1 MAKGLVLG
9 SPKGSL
15 EQMFESLMEEAGLA
29 IIWDSDSFGQVNDQ
43 SATISVIKL
52 RPQDI
57 PLYVVKGNL
66 DLGVLGQDCLK
77 EARLDKEVKE
87 VMVLPITRAGNE
99 LVKIALFVPDESSI
113 KTTQDLRGLR
123 IATEFPVITEQY
135 FKEKVIEV
143 QIDIDKG
150 ATETIVK
157 AGFAEAG
164 IDIVDSG
171 ISLAVNN
178 LRIIDTVMVSHTVL
192 ITNHQA
198 LEDNQ
203 KCQAIENIKT
213 ILQGVIM
220 ARDKVF
226 LEMNVLSQD
235 LKKILKLL
243 PALRDPTVSNLS
255 SKEWFA
261 VKTVVPRKDS
271 NALIL
276 QLKKNGAEGI
286 VQYPIDKVL

>member
-1 MAKGLVLG
+1 MNMGLVLG

-15 EQMFESLMEEAGLA
+15 EQMFESLMKEAGLA
-29 IIWDSDSFGQVNDQ
+29 ITWDSDSFGQVNDQ
-43 SATISVIKL
+43 SANMNVVKL

-57 PLYVVKGNL
+57 PLYVMRGNL

-77 EARLDKEVKE
+77 ERGLDKEVE
-87 VMVLPITRAGNE
+87 EIMTLPITRAGNGK
-99 LVKIALFVPDESSI
+99 VKIALFVPNKSSI
-113 KTTQDLRGLR
+113 KTSQNLRGLR
-123 IATEFPVITEQY
+123 VVTEFPVVSGQY
-135 FKEKVIEV
+135 FEKKGIDV
-143 QIDIDKG
+143 QIDISKG

-164 IDIVDSG
+164 VDIIDSG
-171 ISLAVNN
+171 NSLAIND
-178 LRIIDTVMVSHTVL
+178 LRIIDVIMESWTVL
-192 ITNHQA
+192 IANHQA
-198 LEDNQ
+198 FKNKQ
-203 KCQAIENIKT
+203 KRQTIENIKM

-226 LEMNVLSQD
+226 LEMNVPANVLE
-235 LKKILKLL
+235 KILKLL
-243 PALRDPTVSNLS
+243 PALREPTVSNLS

>member
-1 MAKGLVLG
+1 MGLVLG

-15 EQMFESLMEEAGLA
+15 EQMFESLMKEAGLA
-29 IIWDSDSFGQVNDQ
+29 ITWDSDSFGQVNDQ
-43 SATISVIKL
+43 SANMNVVKL

-57 PLYVVKGNL
+57 PLYVMRGNL

-77 EARLDKEVKE
+77 ERGLDKEVE
-87 VMVLPITRAGNE
+87 EIMTLPITRAGNGK
-99 LVKIALFVPDESSI
+99 VKIALFVPNKSSI
-113 KTTQDLRGLR
+113 KTSQNLRGLR
-123 IATEFPVITEQY
+123 VVTEFPVVSGQY
-135 FKEKVIEV
+135 FEKKGIDV
-143 QIDIDKG
+143 QIDISKG

-164 IDIVDSG
+164 VDIIDSG
-171 ISLAVNN
+171 NSLAIND
-178 LRIIDTVMVSHTVL
+178 LRIIDVIMESWTVL
-192 ITNHQA
+192 IANHQA
-198 LEDNQ
+198 FKNKQ
-203 KCQAIENIKT
+203 KRQTIENIKM

-226 LEMNVLSQD
+226 LEMNVPANVLE
-235 LKKILKLL
+235 KILKLL
-243 PALRDPTVSNLS
+243 PALREPTVSNLS